1 MEQISASA
9 TGSTTL
15 ALPLSGIGSRHP
27 SSGEA
32 KYLSP
37 LVKKHG
43 TDLEAMARDLKL
55 NPEQR
60 TVGQLKRALRKA
72 GLLAH

>member
-15 ALPLSGIGSRHP
+15 ALPLSGIGSRHA
-27 SSGEA
+27 SSGEV

-37 LVKKHG
+37 LIKKHG